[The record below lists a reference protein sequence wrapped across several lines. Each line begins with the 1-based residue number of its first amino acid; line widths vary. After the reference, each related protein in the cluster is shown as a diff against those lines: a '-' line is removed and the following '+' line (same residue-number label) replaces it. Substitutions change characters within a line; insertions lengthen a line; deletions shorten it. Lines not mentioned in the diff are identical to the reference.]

1 MLVHRAQLNCLH
13 SGSMMNG
20 LQTLPQWRG
29 YFGHPNR
36 ALLGAMNAV
45 YPVGKVCGL
54 LPVTWISD
62 HYGRKAPILAGF
74 ILLLIGTVIQ
84 TASQNLAMFIV
95 SRFWIGV
102 STVFLSQPCPILVTE
117 LAYPTHRAKVTA
129 LYNTFYAST
138 IFNIGSVKNANRF
151 IVCRCNYSCLVDL
164 WNVSTRFFMELEDP
178 VGTSRSLALDSSQLF
193 LARPR
198 IS

>member
-1 MLVHRAQLNCLH
+1 
-13 SGSMMNG
+13 MMNG

-29 YFGHPNR
+29 YFGNPKGG
-36 ALLGAMNAV
+36 LLGAMNAV

-62 HYGRKAPILAGF
+62 HYGRKTPILAGF

-117 LAYPTHRAKVTA
+117 LAYPTHRAKATA

-138 IFNIGSVKNANRF
+138 MFNIGGVKNANRF
-151 IVCRCNYSCLVDL
+151 IVYRCNYSCLVDV
-164 WNVSTRFFMELEDP
+164 WNISTRFFMELEDP
-178 VGTSRSLALDSSQLF
+178 VCTSRGLTLDSTQLF

-198 IS
+198 IP